1 MPSPPDEPGPPRE
14 PQHLLAELRAS
25 QSYLTE
31 GVSPRRWL
39 DFGQFRWR
47 DLAPGR
53 AARATL
59 GVLTPLALGIATG
72 HVQEGTFAALGA
84 LPAGFVAF
92 RGVTRTRVLAVV
104 AAAAGMAVST
114 FVGATAAGSQ
124 PWLLV
129 PVVMIWAYLVGLTAT
144 LGPTAMVVALQWPV
158 ALLIASAL
166 PLGPGPAALRA
177 GLVLA
182 GGLWQGALVVASW
195 ALSRGSAERAAL
207 AGSYRAL
214 SQYARELAEGRPG
227 PPPPGPLPGT
237 EAVTDP
243 NPLMR
248 TATRLLLVD
257 LAREAERIRSMLTA
271 LGSDKGQRSFL
282 AASALTLSTIAEAIM
297 ARPAERDA
305 LIERV
310 RKQIDTAPPV
320 PGTRSQWARDALLGQ
335 LRSSCRIL
343 AWLNDD
349 EPGRAGGP
357 PPRRGANMAA
367 RISALQSVLLTLRAS
382 LGPSS
387 EGGRHA
393 LRLAAV
399 TGVAEILIR
408 ATGLAHGYW
417 AVLTIFI
424 VLRPDYSSTLYRG
437 LQRAAGTLAGA
448 SLGVATALLAGAGSG
463 ALLVG
468 ISISLVAAYAVFTV
482 NYLLYAIFMTDFVVV
497 LLSLLGLPPVQT
509 AVARLIGTGVGTGL
523 ALLAYVAWPTWEGSS
538 ANEKFARLFEA
549 QGRYVSALLRAY
561 SRPDS
566 AATAGLRG
574 LKLAARRARSE
585 AEASA
590 DRLADE
596 PSRPPMTAELAL
608 ALVSAGHRM
617 AQAGLTVDAA
627 VGLYRRSVQSREADQ
642 EAQQPQPQQTQPQ
655 QTQPPEQQQQQQ
667 PPQTHPQPQ
676 PPQPQLDGLAAGLA
690 GATRELARS
699 LRALRAPGTLPA
711 LRQLH
716 SALAAVRPGT
726 SQGGDPLTEA
736 TDGLVDATNTAAD
749 ILRRELPPG

>member
-1 MPSPPDEPGPPRE
+1 MPSPPHEPGPARE

-114 FVGATAAGSQ
+114 FVGATAAGIQ

-207 AGSYRAL
+207 AGSYRVL

-227 PPPPGPLPGT
+227 PPPPATLPGT

-257 LAREAERIRSMLTA
+257 LAREAERIRSVLTA
-271 LGSDKGQRSFL
+271 LGSAEGQRAFL
-282 AASALTLSTIAEAIM
+282 AASARALSTIAEAIM
-297 ARPAERDA
+297 ARPAERGA
-305 LIERV
+305 LIEQV
-310 RKQIDTAPPV
+310 RKQIDTAPAV
-320 PGTRSQWARDALLGQ
+320 PGSRSQWARDALLGQ

-343 AWLNDD
+343 GWLNDA
-349 EPGRAGGP
+349 EPGRPGGP
-357 PPRRGANMAA
+357 PPRRGGDMAA
-367 RISALQSVLLTLRAS
+367 RISALQAVLLTLRAS

-399 TGVAEILIR
+399 TGIAELLIR

-549 QGRYVSALLRAY
+549 QGRYASALLRAY

-566 AATAGLRG
+566 AAGGLRG

-617 AQAGLTVDAA
+617 AQAALTVDAA
-627 VGLYRRSVQSREADQ
+627 VGLHRRSVQSRQADQ
-642 EAQQPQPQQTQPQ
+642 EG
-655 QTQPPEQQQQQQ
+655 QQQ
-667 PPQTHPQPQ
+667 PPQAPPPQSQPPPPQPQ
-676 PPQPQLDGLAAGLA
+676 PQPQPQLDRLAAGLA

-699 LRALRAPGTLPA
+699 LRTLEAPGRLPA

-716 SALAAVRPGT
+716 SGLAAVRPGAG
-726 SQGGDPLTEA
+726 QDGDPLTEA
-736 TDGLVDATNTAAD
+736 TDGLVDATDTAAD